1 MSGRISAPRSTS
13 SPPSASILG
22 EVEPTFAG
30 SDLSATERRT
40 VRRFVALLGDA
51 LGSELRAVW
60 LYGSRARGEG
70 RPESDVD
77 LLVIAEG
84 DTRRNQRLAL
94 DLSETAAL
102 EADESPF
109 LYSVQVRDGS
119 WLRDRREIGSFF
131 IGEVDRD
138 KLVLA
143 GGSLEADES

>member
-1 MSGRISAPRSTS
+1 MTLSTG
-13 SPPSASILG
+13 PADGDPLLG
-22 EVEPTFAG
+22 ADLSELERDTIRRFLVSLREQLG
-30 SDLSATERRT
+30 SDLQ
-40 VRRFVALLGDA
+40 
-51 LGSELRAVW
+51 AVW
-60 LYGSRARGEG
+60 LYGSRARGES

-102 EADESPF
+102 EAGESPF

-119 WLRDRREIGSFF
+119 WLRERREIGSFF

-143 GGSLEADES
+143 GGPLESGES